1 MKKYNLLSIILLGI
15 AVSSCGE
22 KKKGENTLFNF
33 DTSTFVTKYQPQEAL
48 NLVVLNPEAKQV
60 DSIIYYVND
69 KKIASKKDLSKLTFQ
84 LKEQKLGYQ
93 NLKALVYYEGE
104 NSEATARVELVS
116 NVKPKLLQYTII
128 NTYPHDTV
136 SFTEGLEF
144 YKDTL
149 YESTGQKGSSFFRKY
164 DYKTGKIY
172 KQVDLDSK
180 YFGEGITF
188 INDKLYQ
195 LTWQEKTGFIYN
207 ANTLKLEKTFA
218 YDKDIEGW
226 GMTNDGKYIYQTDK
240 TEKIWKMDPET
251 QKMIDYINVYSG
263 DSKIKS
269 INELEWINGKIYT
282 NVWQKDAIAVVNPT
296 NGAVEGILDLSGLR
310 KFVKNETAEVLN
322 GIAYNPKTKTIFV
335 TGKNWDKLF
344 EINDDS
350 NYQYQGITASTRSW
364 DYKSFRFRNGYSS
377 NHQKRL
383 LTN

>member
-15 AVSSCGE
+15 ALSNCGDE
-22 KKKGENTLFNF
+22 KKGQNTIFNF
-33 DTSTFVTKYQPQEAL
+33 DTSEFAAKYQPQEAL
-48 NLVVLNPEAKQV
+48 TLAILNPDSKKV

-69 KKIASKKDLSKLTFQ
+69 KKIASRKNLDKLTFE
-84 LKEQKLGYQ
+84 LKDQKLGYQ
-93 NLKALVYYEGE
+93 NLKALVFYDGG

-116 NVKPKLLQYTII
+116 NVQPKLLNYKII
-128 NTYPHDTV
+128 NTYPHDTN

-149 YESTGQKGSSFFRKY
+149 YESTGLNGKSYFRKY

-180 YFGEGITF
+180 YFGEGITL
-188 INDKLYQ
+188 INGKLYQ
-195 LTWQEKTGFIYN
+195 LTWQKKTGFIYN
-207 ANTLKLEKTFA
+207 ANTLKLEKTFT

-263 DSKIKS
+263 SSKIKS

-282 NVWQKDAIAVVNPT
+282 NVWQKDAIAVVNPE
-296 NGAVEGILDLSGLR
+296 NGAVEGILDMSGLR
-310 KFVKNETAEVLN
+310 KLINVTPDDYLN

-344 EINDDS
+344 EIKVS
-350 NYQYQGITASTRSW
+350 E
-364 DYKSFRFRNGYSS
+364 
-377 NHQKRL
+377 
-383 LTN
+383 